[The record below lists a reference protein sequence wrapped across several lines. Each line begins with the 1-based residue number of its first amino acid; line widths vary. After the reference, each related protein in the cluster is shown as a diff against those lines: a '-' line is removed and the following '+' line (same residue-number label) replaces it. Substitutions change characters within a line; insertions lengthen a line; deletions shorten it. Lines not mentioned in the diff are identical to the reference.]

1 MKQFIALL
9 TLPLRLVALL
19 FRLLERLG
27 LAFLGALALALGVV
41 AVAAL
46 LFLWHHA
53 PSTPPSLPTHFVL
66 DIALN
71 GEMDEAPSPLPFADD
86 TIPFGTLI
94 ETLAA
99 AANDPRVVGVAI
111 DLSKLG
117 SINYAQIG
125 ELRAQIA
132 RLRDRGKPVWAYAD
146 QFDQKRYLLASAA
159 TEVTLDPEGY
169 LLLPGLALEPT
180 YLKAALDR
188 LGITFYAVRA
198 GRYKSFVEPF
208 TRTSMSADERVAV
221 TDLLFG
227 LWQQITAAIASD
239 RGLPREAIEGYHAR
253 FDERLARHG
262 GDPAATALAERLV
275 DRLDPQPRWRERLRE
290 VAQLSDG
297 RRAFVSW
304 RDYAA
309 RRHASAMLAG
319 EAAAIRVIAL
329 TGTINETD
337 GEKEPPG
344 SASAAIAA
352 LKEARDDKRVR
363 AVVLRIDSPGG
374 SAFTAE
380 QIRRAVADLR
390 AAGKPVIASLGGVAA
405 SGGYWVAA
413 ASQAI
418 VAQPET
424 ITGSIGV
431 FALIPN
437 AAGLLQQWSL
447 TTEGVRTGPFAAPL
461 DPRQPLP
468 EPVVR
473 ALQAS
478 VEHTYR
484 RFLHIVS
491 EGRKL
496 PEAEVAAVAEGRVWL
511 GSAAV
516 KLGLV
521 DQLGGLTEAIALA
534 RQAAN
539 APEATV
545 EWHTPLLTPRTL
557 LRRLLWATGFARPI
571 SLTLPGGIAQPTAL
585 LPPSIVEWLATL
597 PLTNRSLPFLS
608 WAHCLCSAP

>member
-1 MKQFIALL
+1 MKRLVALL
-9 TLPLRLVALL
+9 TLPLRLIALL

-46 LFLWHHA
+46 LFLWRHA
-53 PSTPPSLPTHFVL
+53 PTAPAPLPAHFVL
-66 DIALN
+66 DVALR
-71 GEMDEAPSPLPFADD
+71 GEVEEAPSPFPFADD
-86 TIPFGTLI
+86 AIPFGTLV

-99 AANDPRVVGVAI
+99 AADDPRVVGVAI
-111 DLSKLG
+111 DLTKLG
-117 SINYAQIG
+117 SISYAQIG

-132 RLRDRGKPVWAYAD
+132 RLRAHGKPVWAYAEH
-146 QFDQKRYLLASAA
+146 FDQKRYLLASAA
-159 TEVTLDPEGY
+159 TEITLDPEGY

-188 LGITFYAVRA
+188 LGVTFYAVRA

-208 TRTSMSADERVAV
+208 TRTGMSADERVAV
-221 TDLLFG
+221 TDLLLG
-227 LWQQITAAIASD
+227 LWQQITLAIASD
-239 RGLPREAIEGYHAR
+239 RSLPREAVEGYHAR

-275 DRLDPQPRWRERLRE
+275 DRLDPHRRWRERLRE
-290 VAQLSDG
+290 VAQLGDG
-297 RRAFVSW
+297 ARAFISW
-304 RDYAA
+304 RDYAV
-309 RRHASAMLAG
+309 RRHASAVLATG
-319 EAAAIRVIAL
+319 AATIRVIAL
-329 TGTINETD
+329 TGTIIETD
-337 GEKEPPG
+337 DEAPPG

-352 LKEARDDKRVR
+352 LQEARDDKRVR

-374 SAFTAE
+374 NAFTAE
-380 QIRRAVADLR
+380 QVRRAVADLR

-405 SGGYWVAA
+405 SGGYWVAS
-413 ASQAI
+413 ASDAI

-424 ITGSIGV
+424 VTGSIGV

-437 AAGLLQQWSL
+437 AAGLLQNWSL

-478 VEHTYR
+478 VDHTYR
-484 RFLHIVS
+484 RFLHVVS

-521 DQLGGLTEAIALA
+521 DRLGGLTEAITLA

-539 APEATV
+539 APEAAI

-557 LRRLLWATGFARPI
+557 LRRLLLATGLARSI
-571 SLTLPGGIAQPTAL
+571 SLTLPGGFAQSTAL
-585 LPPSIVEWLATL
+585 LPPSIAEWLAAV
-597 PLTNRSLPFLS
+597 PLTSHSFPLVS